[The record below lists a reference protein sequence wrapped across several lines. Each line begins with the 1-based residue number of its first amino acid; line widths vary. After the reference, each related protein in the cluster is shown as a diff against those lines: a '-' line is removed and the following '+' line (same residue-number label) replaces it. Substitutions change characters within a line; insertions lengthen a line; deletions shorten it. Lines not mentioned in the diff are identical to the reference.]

1 VTRFLVLSTLGVT
14 LPTIILELV
23 SPEPFLF
30 IYKLAVSK
38 FQIWRVVTSFFL
50 VPLPPGNKLQFIFDM
65 AMLYRTSSHLEELKY
80 PQRSADYAWHVLIV
94 AASCLALNL
103 PLESAV
109 HFRPLLLALTTV
121 SSLIDP
127 EARISFYGL
136 VTFAQKWYPLLLLF
150 LDFLN
155 YGKPGAA
162 VSLTGLI
169 TGYAWW
175 MLEWKESPGSPPPG
189 SGRIMGRA
197 PDWLKRLIGD
207 QTRDGVPPLAGGVH
221 VQVPP
226 GRALNDGGRPPRPVT
241 TGYQW
246 GRGQRLG
253 SS

>member
-1 VTRFLVLSTLGVT
+1 
-14 LPTIILELV
+14 
-23 SPEPFLF
+23 
-30 IYKLAVSK
+30 
-38 FQIWRVVTSFFL
+38 
-50 VPLPPGNKLQFIFDM
+50 M
-65 AMLYRTSSHLEELKY
+65 AMLYRSSSHLEELKY
-80 PQRSADYAWHVLIV
+80 PQRSADYAWHVLIA
-94 AASCLALNL
+94 AASCLVSTPLTGAKIPVLTVMLMQFCLCKALNL
-103 PLESAV
+103 PLQSVV

-127 EARISFYGL
+127 EARTSFYGL
-136 VTFAQKWYPLLLLF
+136 VTFAQKWYPLVLLF

-162 VSLTGLI
+162 VALTGLI

-197 PDWLKRLIGD
+197 PNWLKRLIGD
-207 QTRDGVPPLAGGVH
+207 QTRDGVPAPAGGVH

-253 SS
+253 SL

>member
-1 VTRFLVLSTLGVT
+1 
-14 LPTIILELV
+14 
-23 SPEPFLF
+23 
-30 IYKLAVSK
+30 
-38 FQIWRVVTSFFL
+38 
-50 VPLPPGNKLQFIFDM
+50 
-65 AMLYRTSSHLEELKY
+65 MLYRASSHLEELKY
-80 PQRSADYAWHVLIV
+80 PQRSADYAWHVLIA
-94 AASCLALNL
+94 AASCLVSAPLTGAKISVMQLTVMLMQIRLCKALNL
-103 PLESAV
+103 PLQSMV
-109 HFRPLLLALTTV
+109 HFRPLLLAMTTV

-127 EARISFYGL
+127 EARTSFYGL
-136 VTFAQKWYPLLLLF
+136 VTFAQKWYPLVLLF

-197 PDWLKRLIGD
+197 PNWLKRLIGD
-207 QTRDGVPPLAGGVH
+207 QTRSGVPAPAGGVH

-226 GRALNDGGRPPRPVT
+226 GRALNDGGRPSRPAT
-241 TGYQW
+241 TGYNW

-253 SS
+253 SL